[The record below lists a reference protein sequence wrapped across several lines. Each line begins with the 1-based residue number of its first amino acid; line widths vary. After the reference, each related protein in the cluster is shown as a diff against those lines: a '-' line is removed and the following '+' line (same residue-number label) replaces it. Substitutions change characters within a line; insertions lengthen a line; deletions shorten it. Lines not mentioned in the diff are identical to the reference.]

1 MNLIGEHIDYE
12 GYSVLPMAIG
22 LDVIVAVSVA
32 LKEEGNVE
40 EDEAEATLSIA
51 NVDGEKYTPKEFP
64 FDHEQEV
71 DVKSHH
77 WTNYVLC
84 RFKGIFDQL
93 EKQNKLESVL
103 ESAFMKRVK
112 KVMVMVDGKVPLGSG
127 LSSSSALNCAV
138 TVALMDSFELRFT
151 KGELSELTCLS
162 ERYSGTQSGGMDQAI
177 SIMGEEDL
185 AKITG
190 QKPVITKFKKSV
202 ANFKTRKGSNAGL
215 KVTLR
220 KNKMYEFIDRLVNI
234 ALPRI
239 KDFRG
244 LSPKGFDKFGNYTF
258 GIKEHIIFPEVSFDR
273 ADKVR
278 GLDIVVVIKALNK
291 DHAFALLEKM
301 NFPFIKK
308 GDN

>member
-1 MNLIGEHIDYE
+1 MTPRLKE
-12 GYSVLPMAIG
+12 SFQK
-22 LDVIVAVSVA
+22 VIQPA
-32 LKEEGNVE
+32 LKEQFGFKNIYMTPRIEKVVLNMGLGLDGADTKILKSSE
-40 EDEAEATLSIA
+40 ED
-51 NVDGEKYTPKEFP
+51 
-64 FDHEQEV
+64 
-71 DVKSHH
+71 
-77 WTNYVLC
+77 
-84 RFKGIFDQL
+84 
-93 EKQNKLESVL
+93 
-103 ESAFMKRVK
+103 M
-112 KVMVMVDGKVPLGSG
+112 
-127 LSSSSALNCAV
+127 
-138 TVALMDSFELRFT
+138 
-151 KGELSELTCLS
+151 
-162 ERYSGTQSGGMDQAI
+162 
-177 SIMGEEDL
+177 

-190 QKPVITKFKKSV
+190 QKPIITKFKKSV

-258 GIKEHIIFPEVSFDR
+258 GIKEHIVFPEVSFER

-278 GLDIVVVIKALNK
+278 GLDVVIVIQSLSQE
-291 DHAFALLEKM
+291 HSFAVLEKL